1 MLKAIKFMPIK
12 SGLWTPFS
20 QKWLVQSRFHFYLTR
35 SHMYVHKCL
44 TYTLLFML
52 PYYLL
57 KSKVQLALP
66 VFECLVSFPY
76 DKVWS
81 RQHSIQ
87 QLFKLGSGV
96 ACSRFVTHISGGYG
110 IWPEIKQEGK
120 RFRRDSQRRL
130 SQKERSLHFKFKVRA
145 LNHWSAI
152 RQVHFAISAQF
163 VNRIADVAHPVASAI
178 LFLFT
183 LTFTLGSLCISAM
196 FSMAM
201 SQNGDFPIAMQK
213 PATHRLLLY
222 LPSSEKKTLRGLVA
236 FRSNYSYLRRNGVG

>member
-152 RQVHFAISAQF
+152 SAQF
-163 VNRIADVAHPVASAI
+163 VRQSHRRCGPPGRLRHFVFIHINNCGFNTGPFIPRPSRHKHVINKSWAKKV
-178 LFLFT
+178 FT
-183 LTFTLGSLCISAM
+183 YNKGLLSL
-196 FSMAM
+196 
-201 SQNGDFPIAMQK
+201 
-213 PATHRLLLY
+213 L
-222 LPSSEKKTLRGLVA
+222 
-236 FRSNYSYLRRNGVG
+236 

>member
-183 LTFTLGSLCISAM
+183 LIIVDLILDPFIPSRVK
-196 FSMAM
+196 
-201 SQNGDFPIAMQK
+201 FPSWE
-213 PATHRLLLY
+213 P
-222 LPSSEKKTLRGLVA
+222 
-236 FRSNYSYLRRNGVG
+236 